1 MITPNELYKLLDSSK
16 LISKE
21 MVTILKELDVTNSRV
36 TQASL
41 NSMLLDLRKR
51 VIKEKDIRLEE
62 TNTIFENE
70 HLFDAWVQDT
80 FEVYSA
86 ELYMSSIPE

>member
-1 MITPNELYKLLDSSK
+1 MINPQQLYNMLESSK

-21 MVTILKELDVTNSRV
+21 MVKILKELDVTESRV

-51 VIKEKDIRLEE
+51 VIKEKDIILEE
-62 TNTIFENE
+62 DNTIFKNE
-70 HLFDAWVQDT
+70 HIFDAWVQDT
-80 FEVYSA
+80 FDAYSVM
-86 ELYMSSIPE
+86 LYMDSIES